1 MTNFDE
7 VNAASAVAR
16 QKNVDPRRLPDLV
29 RRPIVTEKA
38 TRLMEEK
45 KYTFEVTPNATK
57 PEIKAAI
64 EDLFQVKVV
73 QVNTQN
79 PPRKKRRVGKFLGY
93 KSQYKRAIVTLASG
107 DEDKLRKALFP
118 EV

>member
-1 MTNFDE
+1 MTNFD
-7 VNAASAVAR
+7 
-16 QKNVDPRRLPDLV
+16 PRKLADLV

-38 TRLMEEK
+38 TRNMELN
-45 KYTFEVTPNATK
+45 KYTFEVTPKATK

-73 QVNTQN
+73 QVNTQQL
-79 PPRKKRRVGKFLGY
+79 PRKKRRVGKFMGY
-93 KSQYKRAIVTLASG
+93 KSQYKRAIVTLAAG
-107 DEDKLRKALFP
+107 DEDKIRQVLFP